1 MRAKVVVIG
10 SAGDVAAL
18 TYSVPARY
26 EAALKPGHRV
36 IVPIRS
42 RMMTGIVI
50 ETGED
55 LDAGGKEPRELGELA
70 DETPLFDDAHLK
82 LLDFLAGYYLTT
94 LGDAFRSVVPAI
106 GRVESRKLFYP
117 GTPPDP
123 LKLATM
129 SKIERAILDAI
140 NRRPAGM
147 RSFARVGENAE
158 VSAAITQLIKSGLV
172 RTDNPVHGRHRTD
185 APTVARIAA
194 GASSEGLRGRI
205 QRALA
210 ARLAEAGSAG
220 LSLKDLRAESSS
232 FDAALRSLRKRG
244 LVELESDGG
253 DPRAAIMLDGNS
265 DGNFTAPGAEDSI
278 VLSAEQDAAVKI
290 VRGAVEAR
298 RYETF
303 LLWGVT
309 ASGKTEVYL
318 RAAAA
323 AIAIDRQVIVLV
335 PEIALADQ
343 VVTSFR
349 ARFGDLAAIAH
360 SAQNVAER
368 WSNWMAAVRGRARIM
383 IGPRSAIFAPM
394 HDPGLIIVDEEHDPA
409 YKQEDGIRYNA
420 RDLAVALGS
429 FANCP
434 VILGS
439 ATPSAESWFNAR
451 AGRYRM
457 LRLTTRV
464 MDRPM
469 AEVEV
474 IDLRR
479 EKRAHRSDP
488 NSANRK
494 PGEADSP
501 IPLSTQLVD
510 ALRENLAAGGQTLLF
525 INRRG
530 YHNYLQC
537 HLCGAVI
544 TCSSCSVSMTFHM
557 HDRSLRCHYCGE
569 RRESPETCPGCGGLG
584 LEGLGFGTERLA
596 AILTE
601 MISGARIARMDSD
614 TSGRLGERSRMLGA
628 LARGEIDILV
638 GTQMITKGFDFPGV
652 TLVGVVLADLALN
665 MPDFRS
671 AERTFQLLTQVAG
684 RAGRGERAGRVLI
697 QTYAPG
703 HYSIRAARD
712 QDYAR
717 FIRRELELRRELG
730 YPPFTRIAM
739 VRIDGEQSA
748 AAGRIAALAAQI
760 LGRNPGLRILGP
772 APAPI
777 ERIRQRY
784 RWQVMV
790 KATAPREMR
799 AALAAMRTQ
808 VAAEATCENVRI
820 AIDID
825 PVNML

>member
-18 TYSVPARY
+18 TYAVPARF

-36 IVPIRS
+36 IVPVRS

-50 ETGED
+50 ETGAH
-55 LDAGGKEPRELGELA
+55 LDSGGKEPRELDLA

-117 GTPPDP
+117 GAPPDP
-123 LKLATM
+123 LKLATI
-129 SKIERAILDAI
+129 STLERAILDAI

-147 RSFARVGENAE
+147 RSLARLADITAVT
-158 VSAAITQLIKSGLV
+158 AAIGQLIKAGLV
-172 RTDNPVHGRHRTD
+172 RTDSPVHGRHRTD
-185 APTVARIAA
+185 APAVARLAE
-194 GASSEGLRGRI
+194 GASSAVLDGLRGRI
-205 QRALA
+205 QRALVGK
-210 ARLAEAGSAG
+210 LAEAGSAG
-220 LSLKDLRAESSS
+220 VSLKDLRAESGG
-232 FDAALRSLRKRG
+232 FDAALRSLSKRG
-244 LVELESDGG
+244 LIELEKNGDS
-253 DPRAAIMLDGNS
+253 DPRTVAVLDRNGN
-265 DGNFTAPGAEDSI
+265 GNFTAPGAEDSI

-290 VRGAVEAR
+290 ARGAVEAR

-323 AIAIDRQVIVLV
+323 ALAIDRQVIVLV

-349 ARFGDLAAIAH
+349 ARFGDLVAIAH

-420 RDLAVALGS
+420 RDLAVALAS
-429 FANCP
+429 FAACP

-464 MDRPM
+464 MERPL
-469 AEVEV
+469 ADVEV

-479 EKRAHRSDP
+479 EKRAVQS
-488 NSANRK
+488 NRK
-494 PGEADSP
+494 ADEPDSP
-501 IPLSTQLVD
+501 IPLSAPLVD
-510 ALRENLAAGGQTLLF
+510 AIRENLASGGQTLLF

-569 RRESPETCPGCGGLG
+569 RRAAPETCPGCGGLG

-601 MISGARIARMDSD
+601 TISGARIARMDSD

-697 QTYAPG
+697 QTYSPG

-712 QDYAR
+712 QDYSR

-739 VRIDGEQSA
+739 VRIDAEESA
-748 AAGRIAALAAQI
+748 AAGKIAAIAARL
-760 LGRNPGLRILGP
+760 LGTTPGLRILGP

-799 AALAAMRTQ
+799 AALAAMRAE
-808 VAAEATCENVRI
+808 VAAHAARENVRL